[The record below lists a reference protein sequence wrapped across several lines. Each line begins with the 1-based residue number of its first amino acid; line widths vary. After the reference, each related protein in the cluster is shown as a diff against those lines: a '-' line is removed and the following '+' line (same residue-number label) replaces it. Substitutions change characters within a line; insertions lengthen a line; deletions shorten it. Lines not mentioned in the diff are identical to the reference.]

1 MFELYGIFDKSEIL
15 ILFLAVVIF
24 ILLIVIFVI
33 LVIPKAE
40 KEVVSIEKD
49 IKDKDVIEK
58 IEEEFD
64 KKEDKKQD
72 AEDIKNKYEKLLQEK
87 EIKNNDMIKY
97 SPSEFATLLKYNP
110 ILPYSAF
117 TMDII
122 NNAYLDFN
130 EQSNFDSRY
139 FSLNNYDNIYRSY
152 NEPVSDNEDTIKM
165 KKLKDKIDKHK
176 NTVDKFM
183 SSSGVSM
190 GNSSSKSSKTTNNN
204 ELNENYKN
212 NTNYY

>member
-1 MFELYGIFDKSEIL
+1 
-15 ILFLAVVIF
+15 

>member
-1 MFELYGIFDKSEIL
+1 MFELYGIFDKSEII
-15 ILFLAVVIF
+15 ILFLAVIIF

-33 LVIPKAE
+33 LVLPKVE
-40 KEVVSIEKD
+40 KEIVTIEKD
-49 IKDKDVIEK
+49 IMNDDVKEK
-58 IEEEFD
+58 IEDEFD
-64 KKEDKKQD
+64 NNEDNDDMKK
-72 AEDIKNKYEKLLQEK
+72 KYEELLKEK
-87 EIKNNDMIKY
+87 EIKNNEMIKY

-130 EQSNFDSRY
+130 EQSNFDDRY

-152 NEPVSDNEDTIKM
+152 NEPVADDEDTIKM

-176 NTVDKFM
+176 NTVDKMM
-183 SSSGVSM
+183 SNEIDSGSPD
-190 GNSSSKSSKTTNNN
+190 SKSKTTGTSKTTDNDGLSNLDNNLYN
-204 ELNENYKN
+204 
-212 NTNYY
+212 